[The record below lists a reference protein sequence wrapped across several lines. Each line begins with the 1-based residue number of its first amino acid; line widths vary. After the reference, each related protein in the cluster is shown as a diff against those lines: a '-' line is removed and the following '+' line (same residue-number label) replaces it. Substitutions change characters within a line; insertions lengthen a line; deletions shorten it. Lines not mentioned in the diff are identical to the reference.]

1 MGGIWLPTLHSTWWR
16 WLTHGLMYMWFPIF
30 PELETSWVYCYLETK
45 DRSIHA
51 YLQLGLIYATSTEF
65 LFPARPKVHVSLL
78 HLYQLFSATSTA
90 YVYDDVY
97 TCVHDVFHR
106 LGRRLP
112 FSRWWTE
119 PYLHIYIYGQY
130 FPAYAYVLGTCNN
143 CVHHLQLDLRCEL
156 SDIPLFSAG
165 GLGRPC
171 EKFLACI
178 SLCFSVCCA

>member
-119 PYLHIYIYGQY
+119 PYLHIYIWTV
-130 FPAYAYVLGTCNN
+130 FPCICICIRYMQ
-143 CVHHLQLDLRCEL
+143 QLCTSLTTW
-156 SDIPLFSAG
+156 SKVWTVGHSTVF
-165 GLGRPC
+165 GRR
-171 EKFLACI
+171 F
-178 SLCFSVCCA
+178 V